1 MAKNLVIVESPAK
14 AKTIEKFLGKDFKVK
29 SSFGHVMDLA
39 KKNFGVDIDNGFK
52 PNYEV
57 SADKK
62 KLVTELRKDAKA
74 ADMVWLASDEDREGE
89 AIAWHLFNALKLDK
103 DKTRRIVFHEI
114 TKSAIVKA
122 IENPRDIDLNIVN
135 AQQARRVLDRLV
147 GYEISP
153 VLWRKVKPSLS
164 AGRVQSVAVRLIVEK
179 EEDIKAFK
187 PVSSY
192 RVTAKFYIDDL
203 QKTILEAELPK
214 KFKTKEEA
222 HSFLNDCLGSEY
234 KVSSIEKKPGK
245 RSPAPPFTTSTLQ
258 QEASRKLGYGVSK
271 TMVVAQQLY
280 EAGFITY
287 MRTDSVNLS
296 TLAIGV
302 AKETIKSLYGEKY
315 SKTRNFST
323 KSKGAQEAHEAIRP
337 TYLENQAISGDAS
350 QKRLYDLI
358 WKRTIASQM
367 AEAQIEK
374 TVINIDISKS
384 SEKFKAQGEVI
395 TFDGFLKVYLESRD
409 EEEDQDTK
417 GMLPPLKNGQSL
429 ALNCMLATERF
440 TKHAARYSEASLV
453 KKLEDLGIGR
463 PSTYAPTIST
473 VQKRGYVVKE
483 DRDGFKRNITEIKLS
498 NGQIETTEKTEVYG
512 AVKNKLLPTDIG
524 VLVNKFL
531 TTHFNEIVDY
541 QFTAKVEKE
550 FDDISKGQKEWNQM
564 IGTFYKP
571 FKEQVENT
579 LENAEREKGERLL
592 GVDPKSGKNLYARIG
607 RFGPMCQ
614 IGEADDEEKPRF
626 ASLKKGQSIAD
637 ITFEEAL
644 ELFKFPIKVGEID
657 NKVVNVAIGRFGPY
671 VSHSGVFA
679 SIPKGEDPAGVDF
692 DRAVE
697 LLEEKKK
704 RDAERFIK
712 GWEEPEIQVL
722 KGRWGPYIKYSKK
735 NFKIPKT
742 TEAADLTL
750 EDCLELIEKQGG
762 AKKTKAKPKAKAK
775 TTKAKPKVKTTKKK
789 TATKKA

>member
-14 AKTIEKFLGKDFKVK
+14 AKTIEKFLGKDYIVK

-39 KKNFGVDIDNGFK
+39 KKDFGVDIENGFK

-62 KLVTELRKDAKA
+62 KLVAELKKEAKA

-103 DKTRRIVFHEI
+103 EKTRRIVFHEI
-114 TKSAIVKA
+114 TKTAIVNA
-122 IENPRDIDLNIVN
+122 IENPRDIDIHIVN

-179 EEDIKAFK
+179 ENDITAFQSS
-187 PVSSY
+187 SSY
-192 RVTAKFYIDDL
+192 KVIGKFFIDATKETVLNADL
-203 QKTILEAELPK
+203 AK

-222 HSFLNDCLGSEY
+222 QAFLNSCIDSVY
-234 KVSSIEKKPGK
+234 KVAAIEKKPGK

-280 EAGFITY
+280 EKGLITY

-296 TLAIGV
+296 QLAIGI
-302 AKETIKSLYGEKY
+302 AKDVITNNYGEEY

-323 KSKGAQEAHEAIRP
+323 KTKGAQEAHEAIRP
-337 TYLENQAISGDAS
+337 SYLDKQTITGDNS
-350 QKRLYDLI
+350 QQRLYDLI

-367 AEAQIEK
+367 AEAKLEK
-374 TVINIDISKS
+374 TTISIDISKS
-384 SEKFKAQGEVI
+384 SEKMKAQGEVI
-395 TFDGFLKVYLESRD
+395 IFDGFLKVYMESRD
-409 EEEDQDTK
+409 DDGEQESK
-417 GMLPPLKNGQSL
+417 GLLPPLKNGQSL
-429 ALNCMLATERF
+429 DLDCMLAAEKF
-440 TKHAARYSEASLV
+440 TKHPPRYSEASLV
-453 KKLEDLGIGR
+453 KKMEELGIGR

-473 VQKRGYVVKE
+473 IQKRGYVIKD
-483 DRDGFKRNITEIKLS
+483 DRDGKTRNFTELRL
-498 NGQIETTEKTEVYG
+498 NQGQIEETLKSEIYN
-512 AVKNKLLPTDIG
+512 AIKNKLLPTDIG
-524 VLVNKFL
+524 ILVNKFL
-531 TTHFNEIVDY
+531 TQHFDEIVDF

-550 FDDISKGQKEWNQM
+550 FDAIATGKNDWNKM
-564 IGTFYKP
+564 IGDFYHP
-571 FKEQVENT
+571 FKIQVENT

-592 GVDPKSGKNLYARIG
+592 GVDPKSSKNMYARIG
-607 RFGPMCQ
+607 RFGPMVQ

-626 ASLKKGQSIAD
+626 ASLKKGQSITN

-671 VSHSGVFA
+671 VSHNKVFA

-692 DRAVE
+692 ARAVE

-704 RDAERFIK
+704 KDAERFIK
-712 GWEEPEIQVL
+712 GFEEDAEVQVL
-722 KGRWGPYIKYSKK
+722 NGRWGPYIKYKKK
-735 NFKIPKT
+735 NYKIPKT
-742 TEAADLTL
+742 TEAKDLSL
-750 EDCLELIEKQGG
+750 KECLELIEKQGAG
-762 AKKTKAKPKAKAK
+762 KTKAKT
-775 TTKAKPKVKTTKKK
+775 TTKKKATTKKK
-789 TATKKA
+789 TPKKK